1 MQIRALESIEDSLI
15 IAKGERLE
23 PELFPDVIISPTG
36 NVRITSTLP
45 NFETLV
51 NAYGIKIRY
60 NVISKEIE
68 AILSW
73 STQTDLNY
81 VSAEITS
88 QCNMNGFPKGDVA
101 NYIYAVAMKN
111 EYNPIVRWIN
121 SKAWDGK
128 DRFQEVLD
136 CIGVE
141 KGYEEAK
148 RVYLKRWCYSAVGM
162 LDNDGSKGYEGV
174 LVFQGEQGL
183 GKTMWVEKLIG
194 NMSQYFIDGLQID
207 PHSKDSVATAVSH
220 WIVEV
225 GELDATFKKAEIA
238 ALKAFFTSKKDRFRR
253 PFDRYDSTYPRTTVF
268 FASVNPDV
276 FLKDPTGNRRYWC
289 LNVKSLTTPKDYD
302 AQQYWAQIN
311 VMMQEEGNKENTHKW
326 YLTKDEQLL
335 RDSLNGGFSESNP
348 IEEAIER
355 KFPLTGDLYLLT
367 STDVALIL
375 QLPQSQANTS
385 KIGAVLKEMYG
396 EPKRTSRARYYKM
409 PLPRDSNV
417 FDYKNNTFER
427 YQGDLL

>member
-1 MQIRALESIEDSLI
+1 MQIRALENIEDSLL
-15 IAKGERLE
+15 IANGEMID
-23 PELFPDVIISPTG
+23 PDNFPNVIISPTG
-36 NVRITSTLP
+36 NVRITSTLA

-51 NAYGIKIRY
+51 NSYGIKIRY

-68 AILSW
+68 AILPW
-73 STQTDLNY
+73 STQIDLNY

-111 EYNPIVRWIN
+111 EYNPIIRWIN
-121 SKAWDGK
+121 SKPWDGK
-128 DRFQEVLD
+128 DRFQDVVD
-136 CIGVE
+136 CIGVSS
-141 KGYEEAK
+141 GYEQAK
-148 RVYLKRWCYSAVGM
+148 YIYLKRWCYSAVGM
-162 LDNDGSKGYEGV
+162 LDNDGNKGYEGV

-194 NMSQYFIDGLQID
+194 SMNRYFIDGLQID

-253 PFDRYDSTYPRTTVF
+253 PFDRYDSIYPRTTVF

-276 FLKDPTGNRRYWC
+276 FLKDSTGNRRYWC
-289 LNVKSLTTPKDYD
+289 LNIKSLSTPKDYD
-302 AQQYWAQIN
+302 AQQFWAQIN
-311 VMMQEEGNKENTHKW
+311 VMMQEEDCSENTQKW
-326 YLTKDEQLL
+326 YLTKEEQEM
-335 RDSLNGGFSESNP
+335 RDALNGGFSESNP
-348 IEEAIER
+348 IEEAITR

-367 STDVALIL
+367 STDVAGIL
-375 QLPQSQANTS
+375 DMPPSQANTS
-385 KIGAVLKEMYG
+385 KIGAVLKDIYG
-396 EPKRTSRARYYKM
+396 EPKRTSRARFFKM
-409 PLPRDSNV
+409 PLPKDFNV
-417 FDYKNNTFER
+417 FDHKHNLYER
-427 YQGDLL
+427 HQGDLL

>member
-1 MQIRALESIEDSLI
+1 MQIRALENIEDSLLK
-15 IAKGERLE
+15 ASGERVE
-23 PELFPDVIISPTG
+23 PDDFPDVIISPTG

-51 NAYGIKIRY
+51 NSYGIKIRY

-68 AILSW
+68 AILPW

-111 EYNPIVRWIN
+111 EYNPIIRWIN
-121 SKAWDGK
+121 SKAWDGR

-136 CIGVE
+136 CIGVPPTD
-141 KGYEEAK
+141 EEAK
-148 RVYLKRWCYSAVGM
+148 YVYLKRWCYSAIGI

-174 LVFQGEQGL
+174 LVFQGDQGL

-194 NMSQYFIDGLQID
+194 DMSRYFIDGLQID
-207 PHSKDSVATAVSH
+207 PHSKDSVSTAVSH

-238 ALKAFFTSKKDRFRR
+238 ALKAFFSSKKDRFRR
-253 PFDRYDSTYPRTTVF
+253 PFDRYDSVFPRTTVF
-268 FASVNPDV
+268 FASVNPDI

-289 LNVKSLTTPKDYD
+289 LNVKSLSTPKDYD
-302 AQQYWAQIN
+302 AQQFWAQVN
-311 VMMQEEGNKENTHKW
+311 VMMQEEKCGEYSEKW
-326 YLTKDEQLL
+326 YLTKDEAIM
-335 RDSLNGGFSESNP
+335 RDKLNGGFSESDP

-355 KFPLTGDLYLLT
+355 KFPLTGDLYLMT
-367 STDVALIL
+367 STDVANIL
-375 QLPQSQANTS
+375 QIQPSQYNTS
-385 KIGAVLKEMYG
+385 KIGKILKGIYG

-409 PLPRDSNV
+409 PFPKDANV
-417 FDYKNNTFER
+417 FDYKVGQFEK
-427 YQGDLL
+427 YDGDLI